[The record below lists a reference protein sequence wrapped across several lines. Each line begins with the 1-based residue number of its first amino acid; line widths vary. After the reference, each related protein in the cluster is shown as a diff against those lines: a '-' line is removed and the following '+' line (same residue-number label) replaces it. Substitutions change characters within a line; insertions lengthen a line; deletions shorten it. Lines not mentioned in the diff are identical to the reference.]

1 MSPLSSHPSTGGRAG
16 SLAARTLAVML
27 SLAGLTACSDNAP
40 SSPGSAADGAAPPT
54 VSALVTRLPKK
65 FFVNPAT
72 GSDANSGSST
82 KPFKTLAKALSISIA
97 GDTVKLGPGNYS
109 KSANGEKFSNSTQK
123 VMVPSGVR
131 IEGTLSST
139 GGNLSA
145 LTGEL
150 GVLNVVDEVGL
161 NLAGSAIVKNVTL
174 LHFQTGVRGAT
185 GQQTLTHLSFTSNPR
200 SVELKGT
207 AKATLKNANFFI
219 DGVAAVGVS
228 VRDQAQFTMDGG
240 LMTSG
245 PNACNVQ
252 QLGVAANGTAVVT
265 LKNQA
270 TIKNLAGFALSLH
283 NRSKTILANA
293 VINKI
298 NLATCAPAAS
308 VLAGDSAS
316 LRLRL
321 NTKLSSSSGV
331 GAVGIQYSSVGVL
344 RIDTASVIGYTH
356 AGVNASGK
364 FTLVMNKGSI
374 LGNGVGINA
383 GNVIAA
389 NANITIAGSTVA
401 SNQIGIGAPFFKLR
415 KSTVAGNQRGV
426 VLTSPF
432 AVLGTVGDPGNN
444 LIINNVLTG
453 VTFLRVTSGV
463 VFATGNKWNAL
474 TQGADA
480 SGHYPA
486 GITINGASPLAHGP
500 NFNMVNL
507 NLAIQL

>member
-245 PNACNVQ
+245 PNVCNLQ

-283 NRSKTILANA
+283 NRSKTTLANA

-298 NLATCAPAAS
+298 NLATCSPAAS

-344 RIDTASVIGYTH
+344 
-356 AGVNASGK
+356 
-364 FTLVMNKGSI
+364 
-374 LGNGVGINA
+374 
-383 GNVIAA
+383 
-389 NANITIAGSTVA
+389 
-401 SNQIGIGAPFFKLR
+401 FFKLR

-426 VLTSPF
+426 VLISPF
-432 AVLGTVGDPGNN
+432 ADLGTVGDPGNN